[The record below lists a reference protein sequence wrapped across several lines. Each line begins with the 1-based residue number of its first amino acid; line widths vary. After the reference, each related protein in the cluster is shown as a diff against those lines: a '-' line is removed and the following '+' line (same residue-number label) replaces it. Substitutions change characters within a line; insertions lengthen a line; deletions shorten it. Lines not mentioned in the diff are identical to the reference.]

1 MELAGTWPG
10 KTTLYEIQFLG
21 KIRLELSFAEK
32 DPTSSIL
39 VGVGRLL
46 LLMMFDL

>member
-32 DPTSSIL
+32 DPTSSVNFGWCWAL
-39 VGVGRLL
+39 VVA
-46 LLMMFDL
+46 DDV